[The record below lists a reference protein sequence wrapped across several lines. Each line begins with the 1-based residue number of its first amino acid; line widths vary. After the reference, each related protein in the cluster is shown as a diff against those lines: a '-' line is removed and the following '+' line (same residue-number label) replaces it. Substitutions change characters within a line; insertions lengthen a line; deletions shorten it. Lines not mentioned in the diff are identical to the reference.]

1 MQTIAI
7 ISDLHDWHSNQIELF
22 LKKKKFKNIQKLLFK
37 NLFFS
42 FKKIKF
48 FLRIINY

>member
-7 ISDLHDWHSNQIELF
+7 ISDLHDWHSNQIEFF
-22 LKKKKFKNIQKLLFK
+22 LKQNKFKTIKVTFQELK
-37 NLFFS
+37 FS
-42 FKKIKF
+42 FKKNRIF